1 MKWLCSNN
9 RYTIILRRTHNVK
22 KNFFLIIKFFIIVF
36 IAIFHSGIKVQATV
50 DHRNFPSVMNN
61 NLQLWNNGTKINVDY
76 KEEYMKVNLDTSDLE
91 KGEYTSYLFKM
102 MESYKSIGS
111 GENSKVVPQGSNW
124 EGYNGVAFSVK
135 NNSNSNLR
143 LNFVV
148 VDRNEN
154 KMETLENEPIVFQ
167 EKKSL
172 YFRYPKGNHVEVPPG
187 FNGTLSFIFQST
199 KEENKNFNLSDIQ
212 SCGINILNID
222 NEKQELE
229 ISKFSLLSQEDTD
242 KFINIRGVNL
252 KGQDLLTIP
261 NVEEDIYQYTA
272 TITDFKG
279 SVIEGDVEFYFQ
291 EPIKGVHITKE
302 GKLAV
307 SDDALSGEL
316 RIYCSA
322 SDNVSWNNYIDVKLQ
337 KFNGSPENKDKI
349 TVPKP
354 EDMKNYREIYRWGL
368 SNRNKNYILISLGLI
383 IGLLSVIIVM
393 WRIKS

>member
-36 IAIFHSGIKVQATV
+36 IVIFHSGIKVQATV

-143 LNFVV
+143 LNFIV

-167 EKKSL
+167 ENKSL

-279 SVIEGDVEFYFQ
+279 SVIEGGVEFYFQ
-291 EPIKGVHITKE
+291 EPINGVHITKE

-307 SDDALSGEL
+307 SDNALSGEL

-337 KFNGSPENKDKI
+337 KFNGSPENKGKI

-354 EDMKNYREIYRWGL
+354 EEMKNYREIYRWGL
-368 SNRNKNYILISLGLI
+368 SNRNRNYILISLGLI
-383 IGLLSVIIVM
+383 IVLLLVIIVM